1 MRRIERAIPFV
12 IFLWSL
18 GLLGAMAISPA
29 AGLRAEAG
37 AAGAGQAAVAGY
49 VGSETCAECHQP
61 EYDDHRL
68 SVHYQTEDGP
78 WDVGGCEAC
87 HGPGE
92 THVEFGGDPEE
103 IFSFADP
110 TRTVVEKAE
119 RCLTC
124 HAEDAAT
131 FTYRSSEHADGSID
145 CASCHKPHA
154 AAREDR
160 LLAREVPA
168 DKHFM
173 GAALES
179 CLGCHQEVRA
189 EVSLNERH
197 RMLEGMVTCADC
209 HNQHTPSPRA
219 RLGGFAQETYATC
232 HTDKSGP
239 FVFEHLSQRVDGCTA
254 CHTPHGSINRHML
267 NSQSV
272 GDLGFSCHVEAPGFH
287 RGFGPP
293 TIPPRFDSTT
303 NCVNCHTSI
312 HGSNLDHAFL
322 R

>member
-1 MRRIERAIPFV
+1 MARARRM
-12 IFLWSL
+12 S
-18 GLLGAMAISPA
+18 S
-29 AGLRAEAG
+29 
-37 AAGAGQAAVAGY
+37 
-49 VGSETCAECHQP
+49 
-61 EYDDHRL
+61 
-68 SVHYQTEDGP
+68 
-78 WDVGGCEAC
+78 
-87 HGPGE
+87 
-92 THVEFGGDPEE
+92 FGGDPEE

-219 RLGGFAQETYATC
+219 RLGGFAQETCATC

-272 GDLGFSCHVEAPGFH
+272 G
-287 RGFGPP
+287 R
-293 TIPPRFDSTT
+293 PRFLVSRRGPRFPSRLRSAHHPAQVRLDDQLRQLSHVDPRVQPRPRVLEVT
-303 NCVNCHTSI
+303 HT
-312 HGSNLDHAFL
+312 DP
-322 R
+322 